1 MLNFD
6 HSLARELDGFYVPWQ
21 AAQPPAPRMAVWNA
35 ALAEAI
41 GLAETDQ
48 DQLAR
53 WFSGA
58 EEVPGSQPLALVYA
72 GHQFGHFNPQ
82 LGDGRAL
89 LLGEVIAPDGV
100 RLDLQF
106 KGSGPTPYSR
116 QGDGKC
122 GLGPALRE
130 YLISE
135 AMAALGVP
143 TTRSLAVVLTGE
155 GVWRE
160 TPQPGAVLTRVASS
174 HLRVGTFEWAAA
186 HKGREAVEQLADYAL
201 RRHFP
206 ERLGERNRPLAL
218 LDAVCEAQAA
228 LVARWMNLGFVHGV
242 MNTDNVT
249 ISGETI
255 DYGPCAFLDA
265 YSAGQVFS
273 SIDRQ
278 GRYAFANQPVVC
290 RWNLYRLASAL
301 IEAIVEVDEGD
312 NEAARVMLE
321 QWGARYD
328 RHWIAGLRPK
338 LGLTLAE
345 EGDLAL
351 GQALF
356 AALEGQGADFTR
368 LFRALGASLEE
379 GYGSNRKITV
389 YAQVMNPDLRLRG
402 GLFVHGRLKNDA
414 AVSGLVIP
422 ATAVQTLAGKSGV
435 MVVRRERLAW
445 QPVSVGARDERSGQV
460 LVLEGLKEGDTVL
473 ATRVPVERAGAPVRF
488 ADAGGAARTGG

>member
-1 MLNFD
+1 MLHFD
-6 HSLARELDGFYVPWQ
+6 HSLARELAEFTVPWQ
-21 AAQPPAPRMAVWNA
+21 AAQPPAPRMVVWNA
-35 ALAEAI
+35 ELAEAL
-41 GLAETDQ
+41 GLSDSGEE
-48 DQLAR
+48 QLAR

-58 EEVPGSQPLALVYA
+58 EEVPGSQPLALAYA

-89 LLGEVIAPDGV
+89 LLGEVITADGA
-100 RLDLQF
+100 RFDLQF
-106 KGSGPTPYSR
+106 KGSGATPFSR

-122 GLGPALRE
+122 ALGPALRE

-160 TPQPGAVLTRVASS
+160 TPQPGAVLTRAASS

-186 HKGREAVEQLADYAL
+186 HKGRETVERLADYAL
-201 RRHFP
+201 QRHFP
-206 ERLGERNRPLAL
+206 QRLGERNRPLAL

-228 LVARWMNLGFVHGV
+228 LVAKWMNLGFVHGV

-265 YSAGQVFS
+265 YSAAQVFS

-301 IEAIVEVDEGD
+301 IEAIVAVDEAD
-312 NEAARVMLE
+312 NEAARLMLE
-321 QWGARYD
+321 QWGARYE
-328 RHWIAGLRPK
+328 RHWIDGLRAK
-338 LGLTLAE
+338 LGLSRAE
-345 EGDLAL
+345 ESDLAL
-351 GQALF
+351 GKALF
-356 AALEGQGADFTR
+356 DALEGQGADFTR
-368 LFRALGASLEE
+368 LFRALGASLED
-379 GYGSNRKITV
+379 GYSAVAAECTD
-389 YAQVMNPDLRLRG
+389 PDALRG
-402 GLFVHGRLKNDA
+402 WWEQWQTRLAREPLSPRERRARMDSVNPLYIPRNHLTDA
-414 AVSGLVIP
+414 ALKAAESGDMQPFSDL
-422 ATAVQTLAGKSGV
+422 LD
-435 MVVRRERLAW
+435 VVTRPYARREGL
-445 QPVSVGARDERSGQV
+445 ERF
-460 LVLEGLKEGDTVL
+460 EF
-473 ATRVPVERAGAPVRF
+473 GAPEGTPPHVTYC
-488 ADAGGAARTGG
+488 GT

>member
-6 HSLARELDGFYVPWQ
+6 HSLARALEGFYVPWQ
-21 AAQPPAPRMAVWNA
+21 AAKPPAPRLALWNA
-35 ALAEAI
+35 PLAAALGLPEAEP
-41 GLAETDQ
+41 EQ
-48 DQLAR
+48 YAR

-58 EEVPGSQPLALVYA
+58 EAVPGSQPLALAYA

-89 LLGEVIAPDGV
+89 LLGEVLRPDGARV
-100 RLDLQF
+100 DLQF

-116 QGDGKC
+116 QADGKST
-122 GLGPALRE
+122 LSAALRE
-130 YLISE
+130 YLMSE

-155 GVWRE
+155 GIWRE
-160 TPQPGAVLTRVASS
+160 TPQPGAVLTRVAAS

-201 RRHFP
+201 QRHFP
-206 ERLGERNRPLAL
+206 ERVSERNRPLAL
-218 LDAVCEAQAA
+218 LDAVCEVQAQ
-228 LVARWMNLGFVHGV
+228 LVATWMNLGFIHGV

-265 YSAGQVFS
+265 YSATQVFS
-273 SIDRQ
+273 SIDHN
-278 GRYAFANQPVVC
+278 GRYAFGNQPVVC

-301 IEAIVEVDEGD
+301 IEAIVAVDDAD
-312 NEAARVMLE
+312 NEAARLMLE
-321 QWGARYD
+321 QWGERYE

-338 LGLTLAE
+338 LGLVTTE
-345 EGDLAL
+345 DGDHAL

-368 LFRALGASLEE
+368 QFRALSASLSE
-379 GYGSNRKITV
+379 GYGAVGAECTDPEALRDWWELWQARLAREPLAIAERQAAMDAVNPV
-389 YAQVMNPDLRLRG
+389 YIPRNHLT
-402 GLFVHGRLKNDA
+402 DA
-414 AVSGLVIP
+414 ALKAADTGDMEPFNALLELVTHP
-422 ATAVQTLAGKSGV
+422 FVQ
-435 MVVRRERLAW
+435 
-445 QPVSVGARDERSGQV
+445 RDGMEHY
-460 LVLEGLKEGDTVL
+460 
-473 ATRVPVERAGAPVRF
+473 AHGAPEGSPAHVTYC
-488 ADAGGAARTGG
+488 GT

>member
-6 HSLARELDGFYVPWQ
+6 HSLARELAEFTVPWQ

-35 ALAEAI
+35 ELAEAL
-41 GLAETDQ
+41 GFSETGEE
-48 DQLAR
+48 QLAR

-58 EEVPGSQPLALVYA
+58 EKVPGSEPLALAYA

-89 LLGEVIAPDGV
+89 LLGEVITADGA
-100 RLDLQF
+100 RFDLQF

-122 GLGPALRE
+122 ALGPALRE

-160 TPQPGAVLTRVASS
+160 TPQSGAVLTRVAAS
-174 HLRVGTFEWAAA
+174 HLRIGTFEWAAA
-186 HKGREAVEQLADYAL
+186 HKGREAVERLTDYAL
-201 RRHFP
+201 ERHFP

-218 LDAVCEAQAA
+218 LDAVCEVQAA
-228 LVARWMNLGFVHGV
+228 LVAKWMNLGFVHGV

-265 YSAGQVFS
+265 YSAAQVFS

-301 IEAIVEVDEGD
+301 IEAIVAVDEAD
-312 NEAARVMLE
+312 NEAARIMLE
-321 QWGARYD
+321 QWGTRYE
-328 RHWIAGLRPK
+328 RYWIDGLRAK
-338 LGLTLAE
+338 LGLSRAE

-351 GQALF
+351 GKALF
-356 AALEGQGADFTR
+356 DALEGQGADFTR
-368 LFRALGASLEE
+368 LFRALGASLED
-379 GYGSNRKITV
+379 GYSLVAVECTDRNALQDWWEQWQTRLAREPLSPRERRARMDAV
-389 YAQVMNPDLRLRG
+389 NPLYIPRNHLT
-402 GLFVHGRLKNDA
+402 DA
-414 AVSGLVIP
+414 ALKAAEDGDMQPFSDL
-422 ATAVQTLAGKSGV
+422 LD
-435 MVVRRERLAW
+435 VVTRPYLRREGL
-445 QPVSVGARDERSGQV
+445 ERF
-460 LVLEGLKEGDTVL
+460 EI
-473 ATRVPVERAGAPVRF
+473 GAPEGTAPHVTYC
-488 ADAGGAARTGG
+488 GT

>member
-6 HSLARELDGFYVPWQ
+6 HSLARELAEFAVPWQ

-35 ALAEAI
+35 ELAEAL
-41 GLAETDQ
+41 GLSKSGEE
-48 DQLAR
+48 QLAR

-58 EEVPGSQPLALVYA
+58 EEVPGSQPLALAYA

-89 LLGEVIAPDGV
+89 LLGEVITGDGA
-100 RLDLQF
+100 RFDLQF

-122 GLGPALRE
+122 ALGPALRE

-160 TPQPGAVLTRVASS
+160 TPQPGAVLTRVAAS
-174 HLRVGTFEWAAA
+174 HLRIGTFEWAAA
-186 HKGREAVEQLADYAL
+186 HKGREAVEQLTVYAL
-201 RRHFP
+201 KRHFP
-206 ERLGERNRPLAL
+206 ERMGERNRPLAL
-218 LDAVCEAQAA
+218 LDAVCEVQAA
-228 LVARWMNLGFVHGV
+228 LVAKWMNLGFVHGV

-265 YSAGQVFS
+265 YSAAQVFS

-301 IEAIVEVDEGD
+301 IEAIVAVDEAD
-312 NEAARVMLE
+312 NEAARIMLE
-321 QWGARYD
+321 QWGARYE
-328 RHWIAGLRPK
+328 RRWIDGLRAK
-338 LGLTLAE
+338 LGLSLADE
-345 EGDLAL
+345 SDLAL
-351 GQALF
+351 GKALF
-356 AALEGQGADFTR
+356 DALEGQGADFTR
-368 LFRALGASLEE
+368 LFRALGASLED
-379 GYGSNRKITV
+379 GYSAV
-389 YAQVMNPDLRLRG
+389 AAECANPDALQGWWEQWQTRLAREP
-402 GLFVHGRLKNDA
+402 LSPQQRRARMDAINPLYIPRNHLTDA
-414 AVSGLVIP
+414 ALKAAEGGDMQPFSDL
-422 ATAVQTLAGKSGV
+422 LD
-435 MVVRRERLAW
+435 VVTR
-445 QPVSVGARDERSGQV
+445 PYARC
-460 LVLEGLKEGDTVL
+460 EGL
-473 ATRVPVERAGAPVRF
+473 ERFEFGAPEGTPPHVTYC
-488 ADAGGAARTGG
+488 GT

>member
-6 HSLARELDGFYVPWQ
+6 HSLERELDGFYLPWQ

-48 DQLAR
+48 EQLAR

-379 GYGSNRKITV
+379 GYSAVAAECTDPAALQEWWNQWQARLAREAAPAEQRRAAMDAV
-389 YAQVMNPDLRLRG
+389 NPLYIPRNHLT
-402 GLFVHGRLKNDA
+402 DA
-414 AVSGLVIP
+414 ALKAAEGGDFAPFSELLDVVTQP
-422 ATAVQTLAGKSGV
+422 F
-435 MVVRRERLAW
+435 VRRARLERF
-445 QPVSVGARDERSGQV
+445 EH
-460 LVLEGLKEGDTVL
+460 
-473 ATRVPVERAGAPVRF
+473 GAP
-488 ADAGGAARTGG
+488 AGTPPHVTYCGT

>member
-6 HSLARELDGFYVPWQ
+6 HSLARELEGFYVPWQ
-21 AAQPPAPRMAVWNA
+21 AAQPPAPRMVVWNA
-35 ALAEAI
+35 ELAEAI
-41 GLAETDQ
+41 GLEAIGDE
-48 DQLAR
+48 QLAR

-58 EEVPGSQPLALVYA
+58 EELPGSQPLALAYA

-89 LLGEVIAPDGV
+89 LLGEVVTADGA

-160 TPQPGAVLTRVASS
+160 TPQPGAVLTRIASS

-201 RRHFP
+201 KRHFS
-206 ERLGERNRPLAL
+206 ERMGERNRPLAL

-228 LVARWMNLGFVHGV
+228 LVAKWMNLGFVHGV

-278 GRYAFANQPVVC
+278 GRYAFANQPAVC

-301 IEAIVEVDEGD
+301 IEAIVEVDEAD

-321 QWGARYD
+321 QWGARYE
-328 RHWIAGLRPK
+328 RHWIAGLRAK
-338 LGLTLAE
+338 LGLTVAE
-345 EGDLAL
+345 EADLAL
-351 GQALF
+351 GKALF
-356 AALEGQGADFTR
+356 DALEGQGADFTR
-368 LFRALGASLEE
+368 LFRALGASLEQD
-379 GYGSNRKITV
+379 YGVVGAECTDPMALHDWWEQWQARLAREPGSASERRARMDAV
-389 YAQVMNPDLRLRG
+389 NPLYIPRNHLT
-402 GLFVHGRLKNDA
+402 DA
-414 AVSGLVIP
+414 ALKAAEGGEKQAFSDLLDVVTRPYDRRDGL
-422 ATAVQTLAGKSGV
+422 
-435 MVVRRERLAW
+435 ERY
-445 QPVSVGARDERSGQV
+445 EF
-460 LVLEGLKEGDTVL
+460 
-473 ATRVPVERAGAPVRF
+473 GAPEGTPPHVTYC
-488 ADAGGAARTGG
+488 GT

>member
-6 HSLARELDGFYVPWQ
+6 HSLARELEGFYVPWQ
-21 AAQPPAPRMAVWNA
+21 AARPPAPRMVVWNA
-35 ALAEAI
+35 ELAEAI
-41 GLAETDQ
+41 GLEAIGDE
-48 DQLAR
+48 QLAR

-58 EEVPGSQPLALVYA
+58 EELPGSQPLALAYA

-89 LLGEVIAPDGV
+89 LLGEVVTADGA

-160 TPQPGAVLTRVASS
+160 TPQPGAVLTRIASS

-186 HKGREAVEQLADYAL
+186 HHGREAVERLADYAL
-201 RRHFP
+201 KRHFP
-206 ERLGERNRPLAL
+206 ERMGERNRPLAL

-228 LVARWMNLGFVHGV
+228 LVAKWMNLGFVHGV

-278 GRYAFANQPVVC
+278 GRYAFANQPAVC

-301 IEAIVEVDEGD
+301 IEAIVEVDEAD

-321 QWGARYD
+321 QWGARYE
-328 RHWIAGLRPK
+328 RHWIAGLSAK

-345 EGDLAL
+345 EADLAL
-351 GQALF
+351 GKALF
-356 AALEGQGADFTR
+356 DALEGQGADFTR
-368 LFRALGASLEE
+368 LFRALGASLEQD
-379 GYGSNRKITV
+379 YGVVGAECTDPMALHDWWEQWQARLAREPGSASERRARMDAV
-389 YAQVMNPDLRLRG
+389 NPLYIPRNHLT
-402 GLFVHGRLKNDA
+402 DA
-414 AVSGLVIP
+414 ALKAAEGGEKQAYSDLLDVVTRPYDRRDGL
-422 ATAVQTLAGKSGV
+422 
-435 MVVRRERLAW
+435 ERY
-445 QPVSVGARDERSGQV
+445 EF
-460 LVLEGLKEGDTVL
+460 
-473 ATRVPVERAGAPVRF
+473 GAPEGTPPHVTYC
-488 ADAGGAARTGG
+488 GT

>member
-6 HSLARELDGFYVPWQ
+6 HSLARELEGFYVPWQ

-48 DQLAR
+48 EQLAR
-53 WFSGA
+53 WFSGV

-89 LLGEVIAPDGV
+89 LLGEVIAPDGA

-301 IEAIVEVDEGD
+301 IEAIVEVDERD

-379 GYGSNRKITV
+379 GYGAVAAECTDPAALQEWWNRWQARLAREAAPAEQRRAAMDAV
-389 YAQVMNPDLRLRG
+389 NPLYIPRNHLT
-402 GLFVHGRLKNDA
+402 DA
-414 AVSGLVIP
+414 ALKAAEGGDFAPFSELLDVVTQP
-422 ATAVQTLAGKSGV
+422 F
-435 MVVRRERLAW
+435 VRREGL
-445 QPVSVGARDERSGQV
+445 ERF
-460 LVLEGLKEGDTVL
+460 EH
-473 ATRVPVERAGAPVRF
+473 GAP
-488 ADAGGAARTGG
+488 AGTPHVTYCGT

>member
-6 HSLARELDGFYVPWQ
+6 HSLAHELEGFYVPWQ
-21 AAQPPAPRMAVWNA
+21 AAQPPAPRMVVWNA
-35 ALAEAI
+35 ELAEAI
-41 GLAETDQ
+41 GLLEAGEE
-48 DQLAR
+48 QLVR

-58 EEVPGSQPLALVYA
+58 EELPGSQPLALAYA

-89 LLGEVIAPDGV
+89 LLGEVVTADGA
-100 RLDLQF
+100 RFDLQF
-106 KGSGPTPYSR
+106 KGSGATPYSR

-160 TPQPGAVLTRVASS
+160 TPQPGAVLTRIASS

-201 RRHFP
+201 KRHFP

-218 LDAVCEAQAA
+218 LEAVCEAQAV
-228 LVARWMNLGFVHGV
+228 LVAKWMNLGFVHGV

-278 GRYAFANQPVVC
+278 GRYAFANQPAVC

-301 IEAIVEVDEGD
+301 IEAIVEVDEAD

-321 QWGARYD
+321 QWGARYE
-328 RHWIAGLRPK
+328 RHWIAGLRAK

-345 EGDLAL
+345 EADLAL
-351 GQALF
+351 GKALF
-356 AALEGQGADFTR
+356 DALEGQGGDFTR
-368 LFRALGASLEE
+368 LFRALGASLEQ
-379 GYGSNRKITV
+379 GYGVVGAECTDPVALQAWWDQWQARLAREPGLGPERRARMDAV
-389 YAQVMNPDLRLRG
+389 NPLYIPRNHLT
-402 GLFVHGRLKNDA
+402 DA
-414 AVSGLVIP
+414 ALKAAEGGEMQAFSELLDVVTQPYLRRDGL
-422 ATAVQTLAGKSGV
+422 
-435 MVVRRERLAW
+435 ERY
-445 QPVSVGARDERSGQV
+445 EF
-460 LVLEGLKEGDTVL
+460 
-473 ATRVPVERAGAPVRF
+473 GAPEGTPPHVTYC
-488 ADAGGAARTGG
+488 GT